1 MTDEAIPEQL
11 EAARDTFTEAT
22 ARQATE
28 FARSLLQQIPELE
41 SVIIVPV
48 WQKETPGN
56 YDGITVGRYGALQT
70 PGEVAR
76 ASAQL
81 YQTLR
86 HQLEKQWGIF
96 VALRENIQKLEA
108 QYDAAHA
115 AQSSN
120 THSEQPPA
128 S

>member
-56 YDGITVGRYGALQT
+56 YDGSPLAGTGAPDARRGREG
-70 PGEVAR
+70 
-76 ASAQL
+76 SAQL

-86 HQLEKQWGIF
+86 HQL
-96 VALRENIQKLEA
+96 R
-108 QYDAAHA
+108 
-115 AQSSN
+115 SSGGSRKAPGK
-120 THSEQPPA
+120 HSEA
-128 S
+128 RGTI

>member
-70 PGEVAR
+70 ARRGRR

-81 YQTLR
+81 YR
-86 HQLEKQWGIF
+86 PSYQLEKQWVISWRSGKTSE
-96 VALRENIQKLEA
+96 ARA

-115 AQSSN
+115 SQSSN
-120 THSEQPPA
+120 THS
-128 S
+128 